1 MKALVVISG
10 GFHPFHAGHMALYN
24 AAKKAF
30 PSADVVVG
38 ATNDTKTRPFPFKIK
53 QKLAQVAGV
62 DAGHFVEVD
71 KQFSAQP
78 ANIAKR
84 IKNQDDTVLI
94 FVRSDKDKG
103 TQPLPARPDPKTGQ
117 LPLTKKGTPVS
128 DYLLDYAG
136 NEHNL
141 QPMTKHAYMAYLPT
155 VEFGGG
161 LTSASEIRNNW
172 PKYSDEQKADLVM
185 NMYPATQQ
193 NKRLIP
199 TVIKM
204 LDAAIDSTI
213 SDIKPKTAA
222 IDRIKDNPLKE
233 VRAFRQS
240 MNKVPPTD
248 HSWLPKADY
257 TTYQTTDLVKILQLR
272 NLNPTIAELISK
284 ELQRRRGIK
293 ESARKFIE
301 LAKPML
307 NEATPEQKLRFTKLL
322 EDAAIVP
329 CAIQLS
335 QYMTPRTREEAL
347 KYLDTIRT
355 KYGKEFSLR
364 VYRLAQQY
372 KKQQKEMPTAEF

>member
-233 VRAFRQS
+233 S
-240 MNKVPPTD
+240 
-248 HSWLPKADY
+248 
-257 TTYQTTDLVKILQLR
+257 IR
-272 NLNPTIAELISK
+272 N
-284 ELQRRRGIK
+284 
-293 ESARKFIE
+293 FIE
-301 LAKPML
+301 QAKPML

-372 KKQQKEMPTAEF
+372 KKQQKEMPAAEF